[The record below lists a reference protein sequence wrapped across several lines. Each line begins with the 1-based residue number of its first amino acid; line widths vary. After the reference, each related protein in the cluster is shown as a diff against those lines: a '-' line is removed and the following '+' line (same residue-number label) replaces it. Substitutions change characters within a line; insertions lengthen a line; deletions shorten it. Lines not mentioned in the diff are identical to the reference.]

1 MSQTAARASQV
12 DKIKSQMMQVDMRL
26 ILFKNITMDM
36 IAGDGYH

>member
-1 MSQTAARASQV
+1 MEAASRANQV

-26 ILFKNITMDM
+26 ILVTNITMDM